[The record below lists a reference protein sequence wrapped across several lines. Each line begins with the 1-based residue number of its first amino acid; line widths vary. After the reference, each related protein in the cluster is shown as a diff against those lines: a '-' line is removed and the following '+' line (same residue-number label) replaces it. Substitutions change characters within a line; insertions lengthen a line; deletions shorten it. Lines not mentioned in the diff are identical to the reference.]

1 MSTAATPGTRNRRC
15 LIFQYVTEDISTRF
29 SSSEESPIF
38 MIRLVAE
45 SGGIMNGGLA
55 HVGSVGVTCA
65 MRSCTS

>member
-1 MSTAATPGTRNRRC
+1 
-15 LIFQYVTEDISTRF
+15 
-29 SSSEESPIF
+29 